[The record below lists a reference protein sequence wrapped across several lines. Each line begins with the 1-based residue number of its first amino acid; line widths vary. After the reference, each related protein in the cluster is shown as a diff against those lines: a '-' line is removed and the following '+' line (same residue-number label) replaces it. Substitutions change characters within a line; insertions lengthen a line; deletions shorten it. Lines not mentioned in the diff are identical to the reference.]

1 MKRILMVNLPFSG
14 HTNPTL
20 DLARTFV
27 GLGHEVTYIHSPA
40 WRDKIEATGATF
52 VPYDNY
58 RAGKSADIKS
68 WAWAYETVKRIGKDF
83 DCLVYEMLFTAGKSL
98 ADQLGLPSFRLFST
112 FALNEQVLSDF
123 GRTGGFYLTLIFRFP
138 ILQRLLSRPL
148 ARRFAWRYADM
159 VREMV
164 DNAPELNFVY
174 TVKEFQVYP
183 DQFPAEHYHFVGPSI
198 GHRTESDFDFSN
210 FPDPIVYISLGT
222 LLNNSPDFFKK
233 CIQAFGNQKLS
244 VIMSVGDKIDVKELG
259 NLPDNIF
266 LAPFLPQLQ
275 ILERASLFITHGGM
289 NSVNEALYYGVPML
303 VVPMG
308 NDQPRVAQQ
317 VADVH
322 VGKRLNKR
330 GLTVQQLQEAAG
342 ELLED
347 KSYQKRAQDF
357 QNKCQTAGGNQK
369 IAQLILDQLEV

>member
-27 GLGHEVTYIHSPA
+27 DLGHEVTYIHSPT
-40 WRDKIEATGATF
+40 WRDKIEATGAIF
-52 VPYDNY
+52 IPYDHY
-58 RAGKSADIKS
+58 EAGKTAEIKS
-68 WAWAYETVKRIGKDF
+68 WAWAYETIKRIGQNF
-83 DCLVYEMLFTAGKSL
+83 DCLVYEMLFTAGKAL
-98 ADQLGLPSFRLFST
+98 ADQLGIPSFRLFST
-112 FALNEQVLSDF
+112 FALNEQVLSDC

-148 ARRFAWRYADM
+148 ARRFGWRYTDM
-159 VREMV
+159 VREMI
-164 DNAPELNFVY
+164 DNAPEFNFVY
-174 TVKEFQVYP
+174 TVKDFQIYP
-183 DQFPAEHYHFVGPSI
+183 DQFPAEHYYFVGPSI
-198 GHRTESDFDFSN
+198 GPRQENNLDFSN

-222 LLNNSPDFFKK
+222 LLNDSPDFFKK

-244 VIMSVGDKIDVKELG
+244 VIMSIGDKIDARKLG
-259 NLPDNIF
+259 DIPDNIF

-317 VADVH
+317 VVDVH
-322 VGKRLNKR
+322 VGKCLNKCS
-330 GLTVQQLQEAAG
+330 LTAQQLQESAE
-342 ELLED
+342 ELLKN
-347 KSYQKRAQDF
+347 KSYRKRAQAF
-357 QNKCQTAGGNQK
+357 QNKCRAAGGNQR
-369 IAQLILDQLEV
+369 IAQQILTALNK